1 MDRERISVSGMAGCL
16 DRQLGWIGTEK
27 AVNKDC
33 RLTATW
39 AQGS

>member
-1 MDRERISVSGMAGCL
+1 MDREKTSVSGMAGRL
-16 DRQLGWIGTEK
+16 DRQLGWIGIAKT
-27 AVNKDC
+27 VSKDC